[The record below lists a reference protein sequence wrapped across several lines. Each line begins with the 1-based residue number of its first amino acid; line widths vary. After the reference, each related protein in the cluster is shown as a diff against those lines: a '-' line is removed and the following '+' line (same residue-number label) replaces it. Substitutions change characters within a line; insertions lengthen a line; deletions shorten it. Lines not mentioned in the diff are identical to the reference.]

1 MLKSMTPLGNALE
14 KRVVWVRKHR
24 REVLDLAAL
33 AVSIFFVWKYVAV
46 IPGYAALCAF
56 VVASLV
62 PLRPLAGNSGPGR
75 EFLAAL
81 PRRAATVL
89 VTGIFL
95 RYLLASPLDMLWFGA
110 VWPVFGWIFA
120 TDWHRLSGWIRGNPW
135 IQNPMRQE
143 FFRSALLGVC
153 ALWLMRGFAGL
164 TLRGAAD
171 ARWYAMNLADMI
183 AQVRAG
189 VFPVWVGQSIYQF
202 DGAISPLRVAPAF
215 HYLGAL
221 LDVVTFRSL
230 GIFALLNLLLT
241 LLGVAGMATA
251 YLSLRALLPER
262 KWLAAGLAALFVA
275 SPGVIGIP
283 YNGDLYL
290 SWTTLPMVPL
300 IWFATIRS
308 FQDRGKLATLILLGA
323 CLGFCWWGHTPIALW
338 STLIALVAQ
347 VVRIGVQW
355 RGGIAWTAL
364 FAAAAIF
371 SAIAAYPVGSVI
383 LYPAEPGYHAD
394 SFQLATAGNIINS
407 IRETFP
413 ATILP
418 VSASGRSLGD
428 FQLGYSLW
436 AVLLLCLGSL
446 RGAWR
451 TASAVPLVSAAFL
464 ALLLLPIP
472 WIAPALWT
480 AMPPALRN
488 ITGNW
493 PMPRLCL
500 LLSAATVF
508 GAAACAVS
516 GPIGTGARRHWIS
529 IVVAIGCVW
538 SLSEAGKFAANSQQF
553 AGAPESAVDLLRA
566 ENVQLTR
573 YSYGFFPHFPAFPST
588 FTHGVANPELENRLL
603 SADMT
608 QTVVANTDAALAMGS
623 VQAVGDF
630 HWHSFAQSNH
640 AELNEELRIEPGKF
654 YLLKFDFAEPDAVH
668 GVLQFSGPH
677 LFREYGLPE
686 YGGSRSFGAGGSH
699 SNVLPLWTTGQAQD
713 ITVSFYPTIP
723 VSEEQPTSPVAHV
736 QFFSYDRES
745 LPVRVDDW
753 IPYKARVRS
762 PVPAWLETPRVFQT
776 GYVAWVNHV
785 SAAVRSSPE
794 ALVSVSV
801 PAGDS
806 NVELAYAAPSGLKRL
821 FWLSLSS
828 ILAVAALG
836 AVKWILDLR
845 REHRFSGASLP
856 AFGA

>member
-1 MLKSMTPLGNALE
+1 MLKSMTPIGDALE
-14 KRVVWVRKHR
+14 KRIVWVRKHR

-33 AVSIFFVWKYVAV
+33 AFSLGVVWRFVAV
-46 IPGYAALCAF
+46 VPGYAALCAM

-62 PLRPLAGNSGPGR
+62 PLRPLSGNSGPAR

-81 PRRAATVL
+81 PKRIATVL
-89 VTGIFL
+89 ATGIFL
-95 RYLLASPLDMLWFGA
+95 RYLLGSPLDALWFGA
-110 VWPVFGWIFA
+110 VWPISGWLLA
-120 TDWHRLSGWIRGNPW
+120 TDWRRVSGWIRGNPW
-135 IQNPMRQE
+135 IQNPVRQE
-143 FFRSALLGVC
+143 FFRSALLLLC
-153 ALWLMRGFAGL
+153 ALWLMRGFAGS

-189 VFPVWVGQSIYQF
+189 VFPVWVGQSVYQF
-202 DGAISPLRVAPAF
+202 NGAISPLRVAPAF

-221 LDVVTFRSL
+221 LDILTFRRL

-251 YLSLRALLPER
+251 YLSLRALLRDR
-262 KWLAAGLAALFVA
+262 KWLAAGLAALFLA
-275 SPGVIGIP
+275 SPGVVGIP

-290 SWTTLPMVPL
+290 SWTTLPMIPL
-300 IWFATIRS
+300 IWFATVRS
-308 FQDRGKLATLILLGA
+308 FKDRGKLTTLALLGA

-338 STLIALVAQ
+338 STLIAFVAQ
-347 VVRIGVQW
+347 AVRIGVQW
-355 RGGIAWTAL
+355 KGGIAWTSLLAS
-364 FAAAAIF
+364 AVVF
-371 SAIAAYPVGSVI
+371 SAIAAYPVGSVL
-383 LYPAEPGYHAD
+383 LYPAEPNYHAD
-394 SFQLATAGNIINS
+394 SFQLALAGNIVDF
-407 IRETFP
+407 IRDTFP

-418 VSASGRSLGD
+418 LSANGRSLGD

-451 TASAVPLVSAAFL
+451 TVNAVPLLWAAFL

-472 WIAPALWT
+472 GIVPALWT
-480 AMPPALRN
+480 AMPAFLRN

-500 LLSAATVF
+500 LLAASTVF
-508 GAAACAVS
+508 GAAACASS
-516 GPIGTGARRHWIS
+516 GSMGSGARRHWLS
-529 IVVAIGCVW
+529 ILVAIGCVW
-538 SLSEAGKFAANSQQF
+538 SLSEADKFS
-553 AGAPESAVDLLRA
+553 AGSRQSVAAPESAVDLLRP

-573 YSYGFFPHFPAFPST
+573 YSYGFFPHFPTLPST

-603 SADMT
+603 STDMT
-608 QTVVANTDAALAMGS
+608 QTVVANTDAALAAGAI
-623 VQAVGDF
+623 QASGDF
-630 HWHSFAQSNH
+630 HWHPFGQSNH
-640 AELNEELRIEPGKF
+640 ADLSQELRIEPGKF
-654 YLLKFDFAEPDAVH
+654 YLLKFDFADPDAIH
-668 GVLQFSGPH
+668 GVLQFEGPH

-686 YGGSRSFGAGGSH
+686 HGGSRAFGAGGAH
-699 SNVLPLWTTGQAQD
+699 SKVLPLWTTGQAQD
-713 ITVSFYPTIP
+713 IDVSFYPATP
-723 VSEEQPTSPVAHV
+723 VTEEQPSPPVAHV
-736 QFFSYDRES
+736 QLFSYDRES

-776 GYVAWVNHV
+776 GYVAWVNNQP
-785 SAAVRSSPE
+785 ATVRSSPE

-806 NVELAYAAPSGLKRL
+806 SVELAYAAPSGLKRL
-821 FWLSLSS
+821 FWLSFSS
-828 ILAVAALG
+828 ILAAAALG
-836 AVKWILDLR
+836 VVKWIIDLR
-845 REHRFSGASLP
+845 RSPPLSGASLP